1 MSAPVLAI
9 ADQECASLTPRHATS
24 AARGPVLDAS
34 VWFIEQEKKSQVY
47 FGKAEIHDILSKI
60 HEATSQTHRR
70 GWRSHSDALEIR
82 RLHLQLVEVGWRYL
96 RCPDGLGRK

>member
-34 VWFIEQEKKSQVY
+34 VWFIEQEKKIS
-47 FGKAEIHDILSKI
+47 
-60 HEATSQTHRR
+60 
-70 GWRSHSDALEIR
+70 
-82 RLHLQLVEVGWRYL
+82 
-96 RCPDGLGRK
+96 GLFWEGRNS